1 MLYATF
7 FMQFPSILFRK
18 DGGEGGSTNYL
29 SDLLKKMFDFQV
41 LHTCSVNFEYFPIHL
56 DKDLHKKT
64 ITATT
69 IQPFQMYI
77 MSNFRDVD
85 YVRDTKR
92 NS

>member
-18 DGGEGGSTNYL
+18 DGGEGGLQITYQIYW
-29 SDLLKKMFDFQV
+29 KKFQV
-41 LHTCSVNFEYFPIHL
+41 LHTCIVNFEYFPIHL

-64 ITATT
+64 ITSTT